1 MKQIFQR
8 PKYLKNAV
16 FHYCPGCGHSI
27 LHRLVA
33 EIIDELDIAD
43 KTIGVPPAGCA
54 VLAYDYFDIDMCE
67 APHGRGAA
75 LATGVKR
82 TLPDRIVFS
91 YQGDGDIAAIGTA
104 ETIHAA
110 NRGENITIIFVNNSC
125 YGMTGGQMAPTTLL
139 GQSSSTTPGGR
150 DALRDGAPIDL
161 SEMLALTKGSVYIE
175 RTSVNSPKNI
185 RKTKKAIKKAF
196 KVQMA
201 GLGFSLIEVLSPCP
215 TNWKLSPVDSC
226 KWIDETITK
235 TYPIKVI
242 KDEAGTID

>member
-33 EIIDELDIAD
+33 EIIDELDIAE

-67 APHGRGAA
+67 APHGRGTA

-104 ETIHAA
+104 ETIHCA
-110 NRGENITIIFVNNSC
+110 NRGENITVIFVNNSC

-139 GQSSSTTPGGR
+139 GQHSSTTPGGR
-150 DALRDGAPIDL
+150 DSLRDGSPIDL

-175 RTSVNSPKNI
+175 RTSVSSPKNI
-185 RKTKKAIKKAF
+185 KKTKKAIKKAF
-196 KVQMA
+196 KIQMA
-201 GLGFSLIEVLSPCP
+201 GLGFTLIEVLSPCP

-226 KWIDETITK
+226 KWIDDTITK

>member
-33 EIIDELDIAD
+33 EIIDELDIAE
-43 KTIGVPPAGCA
+43 KTVGVPPAGCA

-82 TLPDRIVFS
+82 ILPDSVVFS

-139 GQSSSTTPGGR
+139 GQNSSTTPGGR
-150 DALRDGAPIDL
+150 DSLRDGSPIDL
-161 SEMLALTKGSVYIE
+161 SEILALTKGSVYIE
-175 RTSVNSPKNI
+175 RTSVSSPKNI

-196 KVQMA
+196 KIQMA
-201 GLGFSLIEVLSPCP
+201 GLGFSLVEVLSPCP

-226 KWIDETITK
+226 KWIDDTITK